1 MASRALEV
9 HLEGQVIDLVFFDK
23 DISTQEAQRSLI
35 DHDGYDPRITVREEA
50 RVVPRA
56 PSFVV
61 VVRNDAWRYPDIF
74 GPFRSHR
81 SANSFADLH
90 IEWRNV
96 DVDDVTVQQ
105 LLGPEEYT
113 E

>member
-9 HLEGQVIDLVFFDK
+9 HLENRVIDLVFFDK
-23 DISTQEAQRSLI
+23 GITTSEARKSLV

-50 RVVPRA
+50 RDDTRA

-61 VVRNDAWRYPDIF
+61 VVRNDAWRYPDLF
-74 GPFRSHR
+74 GPFPSYR
-81 SANSFADLH
+81 SASSFADQT
-90 IEWRNV
+90 IDYDNV
-96 DVDDVTVQQ
+96 DVDDVVVQQ

-113 E
+113 G